1 MKFVALISGGKDST
15 YNILHCQKNG
25 HELVAFANL
34 HPENEEEQELDSF
47 MFQTVGHDLVNW
59 YPKCSSIPLYK
70 QAIQRNSSKNVA
82 LNYSK
87 TKEDEIEDLYVL
99 LDRVKKDIPDLEAVS
114 VGAILSS
121 YQRTRVEN
129 VCSRLG
135 LTALSYL
142 WQRDQRE
149 LMEEICSM
157 SKDISKQG
165 SEAAQEF
172 GKLDARIIKVAAVGL
187 NQSHLGKSL
196 PELLPTMIKLNSM
209 YEVHICGEGGEF
221 ETMVLDAPFF
231 KNGHLELK
239 SIEDVTDDKNDGVFN
254 ASFNVEFVPH
264 ELPAWHLQKQLDKL
278 LTPEV
283 LSEKWQ
289 EVYSRMKSENLE
301 DLNTSELDP
310 SWSNPNSFPISINE
324 VGKLLYIS
332 NIASSNTD
340 SLKANCLEVFSQ
352 LDSILKSRSI
362 FPSQILSSSL
372 LLSDMSNFQEVN
384 SYYNDFFDVEKNGP
398 LPPARACVET
408 SLLNHPLQLSVIVDL
423 SSRCLPVDG
432 GIILNTSKDGLHVQ
446 GRSYWCPNN
455 IGPYSQA
462 TWNNSDRNQV
472 TYISGQIGLEP
483 ASMELWKG
491 NDGGSKVPEIV
502 LSLRNYFT
510 LSETINSNTPVS
522 MVCYISDSTSLQI
535 VTKAWSLLTETLPNE
550 SEHWFDQDPI
560 EQNILI
566 IVKVSKLP
574 KGAICEWG
582 GINCQQLVI
591 EDDYDEDDLAAQ
603 IHKNLTLK
611 SQTELQL
618 PLDATDITISENG
631 VNRHFITTFLDTDD
645 ELVKTL
651 SECKDAQITLYY
663 TPNRTVPEYTHVEY
677 IPVSQVYDHT
687 SAVRTYGLI
696 IKY

>member
-231 KNGHLELK
+231 KNGHLELR
-239 SIEDVTDDKNDGVFN
+239 SIEDVTDDKTM
-254 ASFNVEFVPH
+254 EFST
-264 ELPAWHLQKQLDKL
+264 LP
-278 LTPEV
+278 
-283 LSEKWQ
+283 S
-289 EVYSRMKSENLE
+289 M
-301 DLNTSELDP
+301 
-310 SWSNPNSFPISINE
+310 
-324 VGKLLYIS
+324 
-332 NIASSNTD
+332 
-340 SLKANCLEVFSQ
+340 
-352 LDSILKSRSI
+352 
-362 FPSQILSSSL
+362 SSL
-372 LLSDMSNFQEVN
+372 FHMNYLRGIYKSSLINF
-384 SYYNDFFDVEKNGP
+384 
-398 LPPARACVET
+398 
-408 SLLNHPLQLSVIVDL
+408 
-423 SSRCLPVDG
+423 
-432 GIILNTSKDGLHVQ
+432 
-446 GRSYWCPNN
+446 
-455 IGPYSQA
+455 
-462 TWNNSDRNQV
+462 
-472 TYISGQIGLEP
+472 
-483 ASMELWKG
+483 
-491 NDGGSKVPEIV
+491 
-502 LSLRNYFT
+502 
-510 LSETINSNTPVS
+510 
-522 MVCYISDSTSLQI
+522 
-535 VTKAWSLLTETLPNE
+535 
-550 SEHWFDQDPI
+550 
-560 EQNILI
+560 
-566 IVKVSKLP
+566 
-574 KGAICEWG
+574 
-582 GINCQQLVI
+582 
-591 EDDYDEDDLAAQ
+591 
-603 IHKNLTLK
+603 
-611 SQTELQL
+611 
-618 PLDATDITISENG
+618 
-631 VNRHFITTFLDTDD
+631 
-645 ELVKTL
+645 
-651 SECKDAQITLYY
+651 
-663 TPNRTVPEYTHVEY
+663 
-677 IPVSQVYDHT
+677 
-687 SAVRTYGLI
+687 
-696 IKY
+696 